1 MRPVEPVPILDHA
14 RRTLGVGRIE
24 ATRAEETVMLPL
36 ARVSM
41 KARVAGRVACTTVT
55 QEFRNPFDAPIEAVY
70 IFPLPGGCVV
80 RDCELRV
87 GKRVVKAAMKER
99 QEARAAYRKAIEE
112 GKRASL
118 TEQERDDVFTMT
130 VGNVVPGE
138 SVTVVVETAERL
150 PYFDDGM
157 TELRLPVVVA
167 PRYVAGTPA
176 DGEPTGDGVES
187 DTDEVPDASRITP
200 PRLAEGFDPKVGLS
214 IEVEVDTQ
222 GEDLRDV
229 ACTQHAVRATLGT
242 DAVSVRLSDQHEP
255 LNRDFVL
262 RWRVAAASLRTTC
275 LAFTDHRGRR
285 FAMLNVVPPKR
296 DGFLGL
302 ARDVVFVLDHSGSME
317 GIKMASAARA
327 CSMLLQTLG
336 PRDRFAIAAFD
347 DSATWMVPGDAAKQ
361 FVRADDAGIARG
373 DAFLRTIAADGGT
386 ELGPAL
392 DEALTAVLKRRETA
406 GRTPVV
412 VILTDGEVGDESGIL
427 KVLQKKLGDARTFTV
442 GIDTAVNS
450 GFLKRLAALGGGT
463 ASFVTPGGDL
473 EDALRGV
480 GREIGQPLVTDLA
493 IAGDGAEAGSLAPSR
508 IPDLFAGRA
517 AGAFF
522 VPWGARTVRVTGRF
536 ADGRAFDETV
546 PVREVSQ
553 PALASLWARARV
565 ADLEDRF
572 RMHPEE
578 ATDLRTQ
585 IVRIACEHNIL
596 TKFTAF
602 VAVDHAEVVNATGEV
617 RHIVQPVEQPAKWE
631 MQEEQRRAASG
642 QAGISEAMVY
652 DDSDL
657 SVPASPA
664 PSCIG
669 GLGDSGL
676 TTEPLRFDEAAEN
689 RPAPPKPSKAASKAK
704 KPAPSGGVFHPRA
717 SSPPPAPPAG
727 GAVSFR
733 DSMKREEPFS
743 DGDRKTFTR
752 ALEAF
757 AKALAAARAEAK
769 AGRIPQTDVLE
780 EARAALVQALAGS
793 PIAPEVPLLQRFL
806 RQSAIEL
813 VAACAT
819 EGATA
824 AGLHEMFEHHA
835 KLFEAALKE
844 SDAALAGKR
853 GAPWWAFW
861 EKTV

>member
-1 MRPVEPVPILDHA
+1 
-14 RRTLGVGRIE
+14 
-24 ATRAEETVMLPL
+24 
-36 ARVSM
+36 
-41 KARVAGRVACTTVT
+41 
-55 QEFRNPFDAPIEAVY
+55 
-70 IFPLPGGCVV
+70 
-80 RDCELRV
+80 
-87 GKRVVKAAMKER
+87 MKER
-99 QEARAAYRKAIEE
+99 QEARAAYRRAIEE

-130 VGNVVPGE
+130 VGNVLPE
-138 SVTVVVETAERL
+138 ETVTVVIETAERL

-176 DGEPTGDGVES
+176 DGEPTGDGIES

-222 GEDLRDV
+222 GEELRDV
-229 ACTQHAVRATLGT
+229 ACTQHAVRASLGT

-275 LAFTDHRGRR
+275 MAFTDHKGRR

-302 ARDVVFVLDHSGSME
+302 ARDVVFILDHSGSME

-336 PRDRFAIAAFD
+336 PRDRFALLAFD
-347 DSATWMVPGDAAKQ
+347 NSFEWLGERPDRVRFNPRVVTQ
-361 FVRADDAGIARG
+361 FVTQGKGGVTIEGEDVIVEKGHSIPGHLVPATDTWVRRG
-373 DAFLRTIAADGGT
+373 EALLRNVQADGGT
-386 ELGPAL
+386 ELRPAL
-392 DEALTAVLKRRETA
+392 REALDALGKRREKA
-406 GRTPVV
+406 GRVPVV
-412 VILTDGEVGDESGIL
+412 VVLTDGEVGDESGIL
-427 KVLQKKLGDARTFTV
+427 KDLQKGLGDTRLFTV

-517 AGAFF
+517 AGAYF
-522 VPWGARTVRVTGRF
+522 VPAGARTVRVTGRF

-578 ATDLRTQ
+578 ATDLRAQ
-585 IVRIACEHNIL
+585 IIGIACEHNIL

-631 MQEEQRRAASG
+631 MEERQRRAASG
-642 QAGISEAMVY
+642 PIVASMACAPQPAEIGADDSGTATDRLALSEAEE
-652 DDSDL
+652 SR
-657 SVPASPA
+657 PAAPKPYTPASKAKSPA
-664 PSCIG
+664 PS
-669 GLGDSGL
+669 
-676 TTEPLRFDEAAEN
+676 R
-689 RPAPPKPSKAASKAK
+689 
-704 KPAPSGGVFHPRA
+704 GVFHPMKP
-717 SSPPPAPPAG
+717 PPPAAMPAG
-727 GAVSFR
+727 GSISF
-733 DSMKREEPFS
+733 SHAKKREEPEPFS
-743 DGDRKTFTR
+743 DGDRKAFTL

-769 AGRIPQTDVLE
+769 DGRIPQTDVLE
-780 EARAALVQALAGS
+780 EAREALVTVLAGS
-793 PIAPEVPLLQRFL
+793 PIAADVPLLQRFL